1 MKQEQTGAQALIDS
15 GNKLSQDLKD
25 TAGEAG
31 DLLKGYGRD
40 KLQATRDAMSE
51 AHAAATDG
59 ARQLKGA
66 AGDFVHAHPWKAVG
80 AAATAGLI
88 VGLLVARR

>member
-15 GNKLSQDLKD
+15 GNKLSQDLRD

-31 DLLKGYGRD
+31 DLLKGYGKD
-40 KLQATRDAMSE
+40 KLQEAREALTE

-59 ARQLKGA
+59 AKQLQGVA
-66 AGDFVHAHPWKAVG
+66 DEFVHAHPWKAVG
-80 AAATAGLI
+80 AAAAAGLI